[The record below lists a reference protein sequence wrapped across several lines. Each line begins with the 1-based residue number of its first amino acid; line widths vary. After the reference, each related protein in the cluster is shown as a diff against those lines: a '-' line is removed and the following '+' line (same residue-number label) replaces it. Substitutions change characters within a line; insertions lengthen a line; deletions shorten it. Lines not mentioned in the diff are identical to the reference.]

1 MLNAAHAL
9 LGFRRLGRRS
19 LGPPR
24 ALRCSWFLRLRSDN
38 RTLREGDRE
47 FGLKVGER
55 KRRGLIQTSPSTGSC
70 SAFFLVDFL
79 AVVMVVDFVWRV
91 ELRVARVDVVTT
103 SVSPSPA
110 RFLLNDTQHGV
121 YSNH

>member
-9 LGFRRLGRRS
+9 LRFRRLGRRS
-19 LGPPR
+19 LGR
-24 ALRCSWFLRLRSDN
+24 SCALRCSRFLGLWSDN

-55 KRRGLIQTSPSTGSC
+55 KPRGLIHTSPSTGSC

-79 AVVMVVDFVWRV
+79 VAVVVVDFVWRV
-91 ELRVARVDVVTT
+91 ELRVARVDVVTA
-103 SVSPSPA
+103 SGSPSSP

-121 YSNH
+121 HSNH